1 MSRAALR
8 NRRDANMVI
17 LNRIYTRT
25 GDQGFTG
32 LVGGARISKT
42 APRVWAYGDVDE
54 LNAHLGMCRTMTSEC
69 SGKPATLL
77 GRILAV
83 FSWKR
88 ENLQTDSRSSLESKL
103 SRIQNEL
110 FDIGAELAT
119 PPGGEWEGMPK
130 TTPAHISQLESWI
143 DELNQDLP
151 ELRSFV
157 LPGGN
162 RLNAQLHIARTV
174 CRRAER
180 SVLALKHHEEVSD
193 LVVQYLNRLSDLL
206 FVMSRHT
213 ARAAGDTEY
222 LWSPGT
228 ASTEG

>member
-1 MSRAALR
+1 
-8 NRRDANMVI
+8 MVI
-17 LNRIYTRT
+17 LSRIYTKT

-54 LNAHLGMCRTMTSEC
+54 LNAHLGMCRTMASEHGTLRALL
-69 SGKPATLL
+69 SRIKGLFSTGHRATPA
-77 GRILAV
+77 
-83 FSWKR
+83 
-88 ENLQTDSRSSLESKL
+88 DSRSSLSSKL
-103 SRIQNEL
+103 ACIQNEL

-119 PPGGEWEGMPK
+119 PPGGDWEGMPK
-130 TTPAHISQLESWI
+130 TTTAHVSQLESWI
-143 DELNQDLP
+143 DELNEHLP

-206 FVMSRHT
+206 FVMSRHA
-213 ARAAGDTEY
+213 AREAGDTEY
-222 LWSPGT
+222 LWSPGVGPQKGQ
-228 ASTEG
+228 E

>member
-1 MSRAALR
+1 
-8 NRRDANMVI
+8 MVT

-54 LNAHLGMCRTMTSEC
+54 LNAQLGMCRTIASEH
-69 SGKPATLL
+69 SALRTLVSRMARL
-77 GRILAV
+77 FSRGTRDAFRGRP
-83 FSWKR
+83 
-88 ENLQTDSRSSLESKL
+88 SSLSSKL
-103 SRIQNEL
+103 AHIQNEL

-119 PPGGEWEGMPK
+119 PPGGDWEGMPK
-130 TTPAHISQLESWI
+130 TTRTHVSQLESWI
-143 DELNQDLP
+143 DELNEHLP
-151 ELRSFV
+151 ELKSFV

-162 RLNAQLHIARTV
+162 LLNAQLHIARTV

-206 FVMSRHT
+206 FVMSRHA
-213 ARAAGDTEY
+213 AREAGSAEY
-222 LWSPGT
+222 LWSPG
-228 ASTEG
+228 AVPPGERE